1 MSEVLVLISGIL
13 NTVNYIRPGHDIKP
27 SGPTINSPSSWPHG
41 VFAIDREVSHVNT
54 VPA

>member
-13 NTVNYIRPGHDIKP
+13 NTVNYIRPGQDVKL
-27 SGPTINSPSSWPHG
+27 SDTTINSPSSWPRG